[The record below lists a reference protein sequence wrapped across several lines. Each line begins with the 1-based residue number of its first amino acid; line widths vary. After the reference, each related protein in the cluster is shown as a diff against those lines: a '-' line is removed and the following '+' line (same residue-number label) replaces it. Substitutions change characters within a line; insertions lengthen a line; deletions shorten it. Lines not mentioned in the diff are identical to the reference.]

1 MIPRISSFI
10 QLSLLV
16 IAVLLLSASIFAIA
30 TPASA
35 QDTPLAPTATVNTGS
50 LNVRSGPGV
59 QFGSLFTLPRGYG
72 VMLLARN
79 SRANWVLIMKA
90 DGTRGW
96 VNVNY
101 LYTTHRIS
109 DLPIDETAQ
118 ASPVTPSARNTSFI
132 IINVRTTPEMN
143 AAVVGGVEAGA
154 TVELLGRNYTSTW
167 VQVRLPNG
175 TTGWAFG
182 QNLDTSVPVRSLAP
196 SDGSVIGPQLPDAGV
211 GTTPSSPSSTTS
223 GTNSGTTTTPSQGG
237 QYYYVRWGDT
247 LSGIAWRYRVN
258 LYTLAAVNGIY
269 NLDRIYAGQRLLIP

>member
-1 MIPRISSFI
+1 MTLRVSSITRF
-10 QLSLLV
+10 SLL
-16 IAVLLLSASIFAIA
+16 IFTLVLLFVVAA
-30 TPASA
+30 PAFA
-35 QDTPLAPTATVNTGS
+35 QDAPLAPTATVNTGS

-79 SRANWVLIMKA
+79 ARANWVLIMKA
-90 DGTRGW
+90 DGVRGW

-109 DLPIDETAQ
+109 DLPIDESAQ
-118 ASPVTPSARNTSFI
+118 ASPVSPSARNTSFI
-132 IINVRTTPEMN
+132 IINVRSNPEMD
-143 AAVVGGVEAGA
+143 AAVVGGVDAGA
-154 TVELLGRNYTSTW
+154 TVEVLGRNYTSTW

-175 TTGWAFG
+175 TTGWAFA

-196 SDGSVIGPQLPDAGV
+196 SDGSVIGPQLPGDGAGAPSAPASPS
-211 GTTPSSPSSTTS
+211 TPSSPSSP
-223 GTNSGTTTTPSQGG
+223 TTPSRPQGG

-258 LYTLAAVNGIY
+258 MYTLAAVNGIY
-269 NLDRIYAGQRLLIP
+269 NLDRIYAGQRLYIP